1 MRYTKLLGIGDDKF
15 RRLIG
20 VKRDTLKSQ
29 VVVAQETKQI
39 IGTFLVMVG
48 NTIFGYLS
56 NQRLI

>member
-29 VVVAQETKQI
+29 VVVAQENAHKEEPP
-39 IGTFLVMVG
+39 
-48 NTIFGYLS
+48 
-56 NQRLI
+56 